1 MDEFR
6 NPAHAPMPPDPS
18 QNTEDKPAVAD
29 PEFAAPAKSKKPK
42 MPKSGGGKAV
52 LAIIVLLVLAVAVA
66 AAVFF
71 WNKYNDSQKQVQ
83 NLSNSAANTAQQQS
97 KTLITSIGKL
107 TDLPT
112 GETPTVATVTDV
124 TKLAG
129 QPFFANAKNGDKVL
143 IYTQAKE
150 AYLYRPSTNKIIN
163 IAPVNLGTG
172 SSTTTNSSTS
182 STTTKTP

>member
-6 NPAHAPMPPDPS
+6 NPAHAPVPPIPD
-18 QNTEDKPAVAD
+18 QNTADKPAVAD
-29 PEFAAPAKSKKPK
+29 PEFAAPGKSKKPK
-42 MPKSGGGKAV
+42 MPMSGGGKAV
-52 LAIIVLLVLAVAVA
+52 LVIITLLILAVAVA

-71 WNKYNDSQKQVQ
+71 WGKYNDSQKQVQ
-83 NLSNSAANTAQQQS
+83 KLSNSPTNTAQQQT
-97 KTLITSIGKL
+97 KDLITSIGKL

-112 GETPTVATVTDV
+112 GETPTVATVTDI

-172 SSTTTNSSTS
+172 STTTNSST
-182 STTTKTP
+182 TTTPKKTP

>member
-6 NPAHAPMPPDPS
+6 NPSHTPAPVTS
-18 QNTEDKPAVAD
+18 NNGPAVEPQ
-29 PEFAAPAKSKKPK
+29 PEFAAPAKGKKSKL
-42 MPKSGGGKAV
+42 PKSGGKRTV
-52 LAIIVLLVLAVAVA
+52 LAIIVLLILIVAVA

-71 WNKYNDSQKQVQ
+71 WNKYNDSQKQVEK
-83 NLSNSAANTAQQQS
+83 LSNSPTNTAQEQTNS
-97 KTLITSIGKL
+97 LINSVGKL
-107 TDLPT
+107 TELPT
-112 GETPTVATVTDV
+112 GETPTIATVTDV

-163 IAPVNLGTG
+163 IAPVNLGSSSTPSSTTSG
-172 SSTTTNSSTS
+172 SSTTS
-182 STTTKTP
+182 K